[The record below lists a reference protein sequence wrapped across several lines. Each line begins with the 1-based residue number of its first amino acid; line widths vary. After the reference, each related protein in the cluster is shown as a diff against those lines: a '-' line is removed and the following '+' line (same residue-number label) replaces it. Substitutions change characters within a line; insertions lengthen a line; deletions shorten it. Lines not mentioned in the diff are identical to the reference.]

1 MKKEPA
7 SLKDALHQ
15 KKIEKNHVVE
25 SPRTLNIRSKY
36 DVIVCGGGPAGV
48 GAALA
53 AAREGAKTLL
63 IEKYGMLG
71 GVWTAGLLNPFFECT
86 GRGWLVDEL
95 VQNLTQ
101 AGAFASWRKER
112 YGDSVFDV
120 ESMRRVL
127 EEMMTAAGV
136 DLLYYSQVADAIVE
150 ENKIHGVVIESKAGR
165 EAVMADVVI
174 DSTGD
179 GDVFARAGCEY
190 EFGRA
195 SDGMIQPMTLMFEI
209 SGLPDGWEQSSSQE
223 LYDQMIAVIEKH
235 RLGYKLPYPRCGY
248 APWVINTPRK
258 GTADVQCT
266 HVKANPLDPA
276 SLTCGTIDCRRQA
289 YETVDVFRR
298 IPGMENVELRHC
310 ASQIGVREAR
320 RLRGRYRMTVEDLIA
335 GRSFEDAVT
344 SCAFVIDV
352 HDPKAGGTE
361 NDMGK
366 VRIKPYEIPYRALVP
381 ENLRGL
387 LAAGRCISGSHEA
400 HASYRC
406 TGTAMALGQA
416 AGIAA
421 AWSVRD
427 GIELDAV
434 DGVKLHA
441 VLAERGAKFAD
452 SKEIRVKHQDGAD

>member
-1 MKKEPA
+1 MKKETA
-7 SLKDALHQ
+7 RLKDALHQ

-25 SPRTLNIRSKY
+25 SSRTLNIRSKY

-71 GVWTAGLLNPFFECT
+71 GVWTTGFLNPFFECA

-127 EEMMTAAGV
+127 EQMMAAAGV

-150 ENKIHGVVIESKAGR
+150 ENKIRGVVIESKAGR

-190 EFGRA
+190 EIGRA

-235 RLGYKLPYPRCGY
+235 QLGYKLPYPRCGY
-248 APWVINTPRK
+248 APWVINTPVS
-258 GTADVQCT
+258 GMADVQCT
-266 HVKANPLDPA
+266 HAKTNPLDPA
-276 SLTCGTIDCRRQA
+276 SLTRSTIDCRRQA
-289 YETVDVFRR
+289 YETVEVLRR
-298 IPGMENVELRHC
+298 IPGMENVKLTHC

-320 RLRGRYRMTVEDLIA
+320 RLKGRYYMTAKDLID
-335 GRSFEDAVT
+335 GRRFEDAVT
-344 SCAFVIDV
+344 SCAFVIDI
-352 HDPKAGGTE
+352 HDLEKGGTDQ
-361 NDMGK
+361 DMAK
-366 VRIKPYEIPYRALVP
+366 VRIKPYEIPYRAMIP
-381 ENLRGL
+381 ESLHGL
-387 LAAGRCISGSHEA
+387 LVAGRCISGSHEA
-400 HASYRC
+400 HASYRV

-421 AWSVRD
+421 AWAVRD
-427 GIELDAV
+427 GLELDAV
-434 DGVKLHA
+434 DGKKLREI
-441 VLAERGAKFAD
+441 LKNRGAKFAED
-452 SKEIRVKHQDGAD
+452 VRVVHQ